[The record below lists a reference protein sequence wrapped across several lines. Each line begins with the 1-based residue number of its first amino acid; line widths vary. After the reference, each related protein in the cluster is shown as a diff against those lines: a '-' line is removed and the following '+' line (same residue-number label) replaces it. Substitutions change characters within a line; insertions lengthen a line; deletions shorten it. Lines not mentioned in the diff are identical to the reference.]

1 MSINW
6 PGSHHTQK
14 GNTMLRNIATGLG
27 LMLLLILADL
37 MGRNE
42 LSSWLAIP
50 LFGIYI
56 TIMIR
61 AIRDFKRGK

>member
-1 MSINW
+1 
-6 PGSHHTQK
+6 
-14 GNTMLRNIATGLG
+14 MLV
-27 LMLLLILADL
+27 LILADL